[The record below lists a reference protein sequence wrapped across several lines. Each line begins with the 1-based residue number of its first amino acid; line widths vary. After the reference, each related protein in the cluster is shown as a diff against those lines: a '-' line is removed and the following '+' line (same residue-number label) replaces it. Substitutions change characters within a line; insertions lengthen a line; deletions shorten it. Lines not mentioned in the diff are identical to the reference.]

1 MPYPAGFLLTV
12 FINPIVPAAPRT
24 EPLFARPPS
33 PDLIESMFWKS
44 IIYSVLLAL
53 MRLLF
58 VLERMFSIGKL
69 GTPEFAPPAAA
80 AMFRLDDLF
89 FPLATFEEVDAL

>member
-1 MPYPAGFLLTV
+1 
-12 FINPIVPAAPRT
+12 
-24 EPLFARPPS
+24 
-33 PDLIESMFWKS
+33 
-44 IIYSVLLAL
+44 
-53 MRLLF
+53 MRLLL

-69 GTPEFAPPAAA
+69 GTPEFAAA